1 MTVYLVIYLPKIH
14 YIHRVNM
21 VLAKSKCVPC
31 WQASNFVLQKVRAH
45 CVLPVQ
51 LSHQTC
57 TLCAARAA
65 TAPNMHTVCC
75 PCSYRTKHAH
85 CVLPMQ
91 LLHQTCTP
99 CAARAASAPNMHT
112 VCCPCSYRTKHA
124 HCVLPVQLQHLP
136 VSVARSVT
144 PKLSNWVWREVAM
157 AVQFVMTRYLQG
169 YTCVHVCVCVCM
181 RVCFGGGGA
190 RKQVYLRGKEGH
202 THLFCV

>member
-1 MTVYLVIYLPKIH
+1 MCRVGQNRIYTLYMTVYLVIYLPKIH

-65 TAPNMHTVCC
+65 T
-75 PCSYRTKHAH
+75 
-85 CVLPMQ
+85 
-91 LLHQTCTP
+91 
-99 CAARAASAPNMHT
+99 APNMHT